1 MKQTTLPAI
10 IIITLFTLALTFT
23 YKDGAIDGAIDGAT
37 EKDEWKRLTIKDGLC
52 Y

>member
-23 YKDGAIDGAIDGAT
+23 YKD
-37 EKDEWKRLTIKDGLC
+37 ELLTS